1 MKEFFIDPYD
11 MQGLFALPASMAAPR
26 PYRGFEYLFF
36 FYLLPWEIVGDTRLR
51 DMPRNPLR
59 AMEDDNWRRIYTS
72 DYFKEVIS
80 RGWGFLLWPHLGIP
94 GRMDDYAAES
104 FFYSL
109 ATSYANWFAVLGS
122 LGYHPRALAQAKE
135 SGQFIFCPLDDVIGL
150 AGRMV
155 EAFKRESRF
164 EEWRDVYLQN
174 PDFDDFERKIT
185 ENGVK
190 LFILCSPHNPV
201 GRVWTKDELL
211 RMGEICTRHSVRI
224 VSDEIHQDFVYRGH
238 RHHIFADLNPDLS
251 DITVTCTAPSKTFN
265 LAGLQISNIFIA
277 NCEMRRAFQR
287 EYAAA
292 GLSQL
297 GIMGLVACKS
307 AYEGGGGWLEE
318 LKDYLARNLDYLR
331 SFLADDLPQIKLIE
345 PEGTYLVWLDF
356 RGLGIPAK
364 ELNDFVVHKAGLWL
378 DDGAMFG
385 ASGAGFQRINIACP
399 RKILKQ
405 ALERLKSAVAML

>member
-51 DMPRNPLR
+51 DMPRNPLQ

-174 PDFDDFERKIT
+174 PDFDDFEPKHNSR
-185 ENGVK
+185 VK
-190 LFILCSPHNPV
+190 LDFYRKYYHTRTKIGVMEPLEYHPDAGGTEYREDDILSKIDFDQFKN
-201 GRVWTKDELL
+201 TLFKKDKEIVELL
-211 RMGEICTRHSVRI
+211 ERGFTQEQIAEALGYANHSGI
-224 VSDEIHQDFVYRGH
+224 
-238 RHHIFADLNPDLS
+238 
-251 DITVTCTAPSKTFN
+251 SKKLKT
-265 LAGLQISNIFIA
+265 IA
-277 NCEMRRAFQR
+277 RK
-287 EYAAA
+287 Y
-292 GLSQL
+292 
-297 GIMGLVACKS
+297 
-307 AYEGGGGWLEE
+307 
-318 LKDYLARNLDYLR
+318 LDYTDEQQGR
-331 SFLADDLPQIKLIE
+331 RDFL
-345 PEGTYLVWLDF
+345 
-356 RGLGIPAK
+356 
-364 ELNDFVVHKAGLWL
+364 
-378 DDGAMFG
+378 DGG
-385 ASGAGFQRINIACP
+385 NI
-399 RKILKQ
+399 
-405 ALERLKSAVAML
+405 